1 MHGFMLRVIFDPNNV
16 DSVLDAC
23 IQGNQSAQRE
33 LFKKYFGYSKSIC
46 HRYTSCSQDAEEVLN
61 EGFLKVFKN
70 LDKYDRS
77 QPFRAWL
84 RTILVNTAISHYRKN
99 RKYLDHQTGYDDFL
113 DHGAD
118 EDILSDI
125 AADEIMEVIQ
135 QLKPI
140 YKTVF
145 LLNVVDGYSLK
156 EIADI
161 LQINAATVRSHFSRA
176 RLQLQDIITGQY
188 PHLRQRCR

>member
-33 LFKKYFGYSKSIC
+33 LFKRYFGYSKSIC
-46 HRYTSCSQDAEEVLN
+46 QRYTNCSQDADEVLN

-70 LDKYDRS
+70 LDKYDRL
-77 QPFRAWL
+77 QPFKAWL

-99 RKYLDHQTGYDDFL
+99 RKYLDYQTGYDDFI
-113 DHGAD
+113 DCSIDDDVIG
-118 EDILSDI
+118 DI
-125 AADEIMEVIQ
+125 AAQEIMEVIQ

-156 EIADI
+156 EIAVL

-176 RLQLQDIITGQY
+176 RLQLQDLITVQY
-188 PHLRQRCR
+188 PHLRQRCK

>member
-1 MHGFMLRVIFDPNNV
+1 MHGFMLRVIFDPNNLE
-16 DSVLDAC
+16 SVIDAC
-23 IQGNQSAQRE
+23 IQGNRSVQRG
-33 LFKKYFGYSKSIC
+33 LFKKYFGYGKSIC
-46 HRYTSCSQDAEEVLN
+46 LRYTGCPQEAEEILN
-61 EGFLKVFKN
+61 EGFLKVFNN
-70 LDKYDRS
+70 LGKYDRS

-99 RKYLDHQTGYDDFL
+99 RNYLDHHAGYDDFV
-113 DHGAD
+113 DCSFDDDTISH
-118 EDILSDI
+118 I
-125 AADEIMEVIQ
+125 AADDIMKIVG

-156 EIADI
+156 EISDL

-176 RLQLQDIITGQY
+176 RLQLQELTAGQY
-188 PHLRQRCR
+188 LHLWQRCQ

>member
-1 MHGFMLRVIFDPNNV
+1 MHGFMLRVIFDPNNFE
-16 DSVLDAC
+16 SVLDAC

-46 HRYTSCSQDAEEVLN
+46 QRYTSCLQDAEEVLN
-61 EGFLKVFKN
+61 EGFLKVFRN

-84 RTILVNTAISHYRKN
+84 RKILINTAISHYRKN
-99 RKYLDHQTGYDDFL
+99 RKYLDHQAGYDDFL
-113 DHGAD
+113 EYGVDD
-118 EDILSDI
+118 NLFSDF
-125 AADEIMEVIQ
+125 AVDEIMEVIA

-156 EIADI
+156 EIADL

-176 RLQLQDIITGQY
+176 RLQLQDIIIAQY
-188 PHLRQRCR
+188 PHLWQRCR